1 MSSELGW
8 MLPTSPRT
16 RPKPAGA
23 GSTAPG
29 PHLCLQLLGRLG
41 HQLLQRCLC
50 RLLLLCL
57 QLLHHLVLRGPGQ
70 RDGRGRLCFQ
80 EATQWGVPCPPPQ
93 NGMLPEPQV
102 ASQPCRV
109 GNLSSSY
116 PSRRAIW
123 PLSSAFLPAP
133 SNLRFPRVLSSC
145 LIWEQ
150 RQGQSEGT
158 APSVILAQGPFDC
171 PFLAQTVPGILA
183 APLGTAAG
191 SPSPPSLGAPCPGP
205 AGWPGCW

>member
-80 EATQWGVPCPPPQ
+80 EATQWGVPCPPPKRDAPRTPSCLTALQ
-93 NGMLPEPQV
+93 GRKPLIFLPQQEGDLATVICFSASSIKPQV
-102 ASQPCRV
+102 SKGALQ
-109 GNLSSSY
+109 
-116 PSRRAIW
+116 
-123 PLSSAFLPAP
+123 LP
-133 SNLRFPRVLSSC
+133 
-145 LIWEQ
+145 
-150 RQGQSEGT
+150 
-158 APSVILAQGPFDC
+158 D
-171 PFLAQTVPGILA
+171 
-183 APLGTAAG
+183 LGTAAG
-191 SPSPPSLGAPCPGP
+191 AE
-205 AGWPGCW
+205 